1 MRVYIRYFKCIEYA
15 EYGSLHKFIDS
26 HDLYEEFG
34 LSLLLKW
41 AHEIALGMNYLH
53 SEAPIKIIHR
63 DLKSNNGN

>member
-1 MRVYIRYFKCIEYA
+1 
-15 EYGSLHKFIDS
+15 LHKFIDS

-34 LSLLLKW
+34 LALILKW

-63 DLKSNNGN
+63 DLKSNNGILFELIFKFSYF